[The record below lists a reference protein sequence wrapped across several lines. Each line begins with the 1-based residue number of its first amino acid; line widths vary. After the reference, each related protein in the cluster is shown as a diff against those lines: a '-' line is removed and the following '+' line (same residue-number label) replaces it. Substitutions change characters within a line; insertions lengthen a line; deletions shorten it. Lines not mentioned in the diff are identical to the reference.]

1 MSPAKGRSLPSR
13 TNPLMLE
20 PLPDYAELVARR
32 RLNQTQLTPKIVG
45 GNEADSGI
53 LGALDYAHLRAPLP
67 KGIIS
72 GVFKMNPSPS
82 SYFLMRRSYDGFI
95 SATGMFK
102 AAFPYAE
109 AAEEEAERQYIKSLP
124 DTDTEELAGSVWI
137 PPEQALALA
146 DEYNVGIWIQ
156 ALLDPAKIISS
167 NTSKK
172 IAAPPKFDPSKAE
185 KSVIPLTPPSMPR
198 TRGRSPVKGR
208 KRAAAPPRKRAT
220 KAKTEIAEDKTNEDA
235 MESEKDDAA
244 TLKTDAF
251 KPAVVLE
258 PNLEFKVPADEA
270 SVAINDIDTEQA
282 VPELDELLPTA
293 GEPPSADE
301 IAKMMQA
308 AEDMVKREMDAAL
321 LVENPDD
328 DNDGD
333 DKAKTL
339 VKKSKRKAADISVSD
354 KDPTKEAADEAVE
367 RDEQAPAKRAKI
379 EVERQRTRVKRRALV
394 GFSATVAVGAILPFL
409 VNLL

>member
-1 MSPAKGRSLPSR
+1 MLPAKGRSLPSR
-13 TNPLMLE
+13 INPLMLE

-32 RLNQTQLTPKIVG
+32 RLNQTQLTHKIVG
-45 GNEADSGI
+45 GNEADTGT

-102 AAFPYAE
+102 ATFPYAE
-109 AAEEEAERQYIKSLP
+109 TVEEEAERHYIKSLP
-124 DTDTEELAGSVWI
+124 QTDSEELAGSIWI

-146 DEYNVGIWIQ
+146 EEYNVGIWIK
-156 ALLDPAKIISS
+156 ALLDPAKIVSS
-167 NTSKK
+167 NPSKK

-185 KSVIPLTPPSMPR
+185 VPVVPLTPPSMPR

-208 KRAAAPPRKRAT
+208 KRAAAPPRKRGA
-220 KAKTEIAEDKTNEDA
+220 KAKAEIVDDRTNEET

-244 TLKTDAF
+244 TLKISAF
-251 KPAVVLE
+251 EPAVVLE
-258 PNLEFKVPADEA
+258 PHLEFKVAADEA
-270 SVAINDIDTEQA
+270 VNDIGTEQA
-282 VPELDELLPTA
+282 ISGLVEVLPTA

-301 IAKMMQA
+301 IAKMMQV
-308 AEDMVKREMDAAL
+308 AEDMVKQERDAAL
-321 LVENPDD
+321 LDGNPGGNPDD
-328 DNDGD
+328 DQ
-333 DKAKTL
+333 AKPL

-354 KDPTKEAADEAVE
+354 KDPEKEPVE
-367 RDEQAPAKRAKI
+367 RDEQAPAKRART
-379 EVERQRTRVKRRALV
+379 EVEQQRSRVKRRALV
-394 GFSATVAVGAILPFL
+394 GFSATVAVGALLPFL

>member
-1 MSPAKGRSLPSR
+1 
-13 TNPLMLE
+13 MLE
-20 PLPDYAELVARR
+20 PVPDYAELVARR
-32 RLNQTQLTPKIVG
+32 RLNQTQLTHKIVG
-45 GNEADSGI
+45 GSEAATGT

-102 AAFPYAE
+102 ATFPYAE

-124 DTDTEELAGSVWI
+124 QTDSEELAGSIWI

-146 DEYNVGIWIQ
+146 EEYKVGIWIQ
-156 ALLDPAKIISS
+156 ALLDPAKIVSS
-167 NTSKK
+167 NPTKK
-172 IAAPPKFDPSKAE
+172 IAAPPKFEPSKEEAP
-185 KSVIPLTPPSMPR
+185 VVPLTPPTLPR

-208 KRAAAPPRKRAT
+208 KRAAVPTRKRAA
-220 KAKTEIAEDKTNEDA
+220 KAKAETVEDKANEET

-244 TLKTDAF
+244 TLNISAF
-251 KPAVVLE
+251 EPAVILE
-258 PNLEFKVPADEA
+258 PHLEFKVPADEA
-270 SVAINDIDTEQA
+270 SVAVNGIDTEQA
-282 VPELDELLPTA
+282 ISELDEVLPTA

-308 AEDMVKREMDAAL
+308 AEDMVKQERDAAL
-321 LVENPDD
+321 MDGSP
-328 DNDGD
+328 NDGNPEVD
-333 DKAKTL
+333 QAKPL

-354 KDPTKEAADEAVE
+354 KDAENEAVE
-367 RDEQAPAKRAKI
+367 RDEQAPAKRART
-379 EVERQRTRVKRRALV
+379 EVEQQRSRVKRRALV